1 MARTISAPILGLI
14 LAVALAGCSNDW
26 VDYSPMDMYMADIGY
41 DDSHA
46 SRYLNVAAASL
57 QPDKTD
63 KNVTLAR
70 LEAMVDTIMAEHPE
84 TQVIVFPELALEWY
98 WDDIDR
104 KEYQIAMAEAIP
116 GTSTDAVKTIALA
129 NNVAIAFGMTEL
141 DGVDLYN
148 SQVLIAADGTLTK
161 YRKRNLNLTD
171 IDNGMNAG
179 VPPGGNGL
187 VTAEIGGVT
196 VCLFICSDMQ
206 SAAITREIADSDVE
220 VILHSLTST
229 TDLNPTVSYLGTQ
242 MNRWIVFSN
251 RYGVEGEFDY
261 SGFVQLI
268 NPAGTVSE
276 RASGQG
282 GYAFRKLGL
291 K

>member
-1 MARTISAPILGLI
+1 MTLKKSWSALGLI
-14 LAVALAGCSNDW
+14 VAFVLAGCSNDW

-41 DDSHA
+41 DDSQA
-46 SRYLNVAAASL
+46 SRFLNVAAASL

-63 KNVTLAR
+63 KTVTLSR

-104 KEYQIAMAEAIP
+104 KEYQTAMAEAIP
-116 GTSTDAVKTIALA
+116 GTSTDAVKAIALA
-129 NNVAIAFGMTEL
+129 NNVSIAFGMTEL
-141 DGVDLYN
+141 DGTDLYN
-148 SQVLIAADGTLTK
+148 SQVLIEADGTLVK

-171 IDNGMNAG
+171 IDNGMKAG
-179 VPPGGNGL
+179 VAPGDAGL
-187 VTAEIGGVT
+187 VTADIGGVT

-206 SAAITREIADSDVE
+206 SAAITREIADSGVE

-229 TDLNPTVSYLGTQ
+229 TDLNPTVSYLGMQ
-242 MNRWIVFSN
+242 MNTWIVFSN
-251 RYGVEGEFDY
+251 RFGVEGEFDY
-261 SGFVQLI
+261 SGFVQVI

-291 K
+291 N